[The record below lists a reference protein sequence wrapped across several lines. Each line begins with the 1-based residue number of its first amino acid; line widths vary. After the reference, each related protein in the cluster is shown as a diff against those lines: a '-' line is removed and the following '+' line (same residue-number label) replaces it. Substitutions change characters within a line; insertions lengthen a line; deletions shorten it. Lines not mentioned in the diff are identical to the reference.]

1 MNIDQ
6 RIKQAVLTHHE
17 RVNGSGFPLQVMG
30 DNINW
35 ISRIL
40 AVADT
45 YDALTMCQG
54 DKAGI
59 SAFEAIKKMEDEG
72 YNRLDAN
79 YLMTFLK
86 RIAETMIQR
95 NVILND
101 GRMGRVVMINKY
113 KLGTLLSISQNKAG
127 IIFKRYLKSSGIV
140 CYKENRKDGQRERR
154 NLRTGRRLL

>member
-1 MNIDQ
+1 MSGYNLIKKMNIDQ

-45 YDALTMCQG
+45 YDALTMRQG

-113 KLGTLLSISQNKAG
+113 KLSCPLVQVGDTFVDNAKQS
-127 IIFKRYLKSSGIV
+127 RYYIQEIL
-140 CYKENRKDGQRERR
+140 EE
-154 NLRTGRRLL
+154 

>member
-1 MNIDQ
+1 MRWQI
-6 RIKQAVLTHHE
+6 
-17 RVNGSGFPLQVMG
+17 
-30 DNINW
+30 
-35 ISRIL
+35 
-40 AVADT
+40 
-45 YDALTMCQG
+45 LTMRQG

-113 KLGTLLSISQNKAG
+113 KLSCPLVQVGDAFVDLAKQS
-127 IIFKRYLKSSGIV
+127 RYYIQEIL
-140 CYKENRKDGQRERR
+140 EE
-154 NLRTGRRLL
+154 